1 VNGAQD
7 MGGDMG
13 FGPIAAEPDEPV
25 FHADWERRVLGLT
38 LAMGA
43 ARAWSVD
50 MSRYARESLP
60 PAEYLASSYYQ
71 IWFRGLEKLV
81 LQTGLVTQ
89 DELTAGRSL
98 APGRAGTPM
107 LKPENVLP
115 VLTAAMSNE
124 RPVATPALFAVGDP
138 VVTRNMNPLTHTR
151 LPRYARAKRGIVERV
166 HGAQV
171 FADANASGR
180 GEAPQWLYTVCFT
193 GVELWGDDA
202 DPTLVT
208 SIDAWESYLEPG

>member
-25 FHADWERRVLGLT
+25 FHAYWERRVLGLT

-43 ARAWSVD
+43 ARAWNVD

-81 LQTGLVTQ
+81 LQTGLVTR

-115 VLTAAMSNE
+115 VLTAGMSNE

>member
-7 MGGDMG
+7 MGGAMG
-13 FGPIAAEPDEPV
+13 FGPIVEEPDEPT
-25 FHADWERRVLGLT
+25 FHADWERRVYGLT
-38 LAMGA
+38 IAMGA
-43 ARAWSVD
+43 TRAWNTD
-50 MSRYARESLP
+50 MGRHARESLP
-60 PAEYLASSYYQ
+60 PAEYLSSSYYQ
-71 IWFRGLEKLV
+71 IWLKGLQRLL
-81 LQTGLVTQ
+81 LQTGLVTK
-89 DELTAGRSL
+89 DELDTGRSL
-98 APGRAGTPM
+98 APGKPGTGV
-107 LKPENVLP
+107 LKPENVLR
-115 VLTAAMSNE
+115 VLTASVTNE
-124 RPVATPALFAVGDP
+124 RPAPAPALYAVGDP
-138 VVTRNMNPLTHTR
+138 VITRNMNPLGHTR

-180 GEAPQWLYTVCFT
+180 GEAPQWLYTVRFT